1 MIIIFHTCP
10 IFTYGLRQLLVQ
22 HKIALKE
29 DIFCPEGNTSDTLFG
44 LTSEPR
50 LIITSQLPEASDAL
64 DYFTQLK
71 KKFRKSFILFIT
83 DIIEPK
89 VVKKLFGN
97 RLIDGVIRQNA
108 TTAEMITAIQAVL
121 NNDIF
126 IDEGIDLKKSKNDH
140 IQSVHKD
147 DPRYLIEKLTPRER
161 EVLQLVIAGHP
172 TRIIANKLF
181 LSPFTIMTHR
191 KNLLKKLGVSNSI
204 ELLTYLQSIDF
215 G

>member
-1 MIIIFHTCP
+1 MIIILHTCP
-10 IFTYGLRQLLVQ
+10 VFTYGLRQLLMQ
-22 HKIALKE
+22 HKIGLKE
-29 DIFCPEGNTSDTLFG
+29 DIFCPAGNTKETLSDLKA
-44 LTSEPR
+44 EPR
-50 LIITSQLPEASDAL
+50 LVITSQLPEANDAL
-64 DYFTQLK
+64 DYFTQLR
-71 KKFRKSFILFIT
+71 KKFRNSFILFIT

-108 TTAEMITAIQAVL
+108 TTSEMTTAIQTVL

-126 IDEGIDLKKSKNDH
+126 IDEGIDLRKSKNDH

-172 TRIIANKLF
+172 TRVIANKLF